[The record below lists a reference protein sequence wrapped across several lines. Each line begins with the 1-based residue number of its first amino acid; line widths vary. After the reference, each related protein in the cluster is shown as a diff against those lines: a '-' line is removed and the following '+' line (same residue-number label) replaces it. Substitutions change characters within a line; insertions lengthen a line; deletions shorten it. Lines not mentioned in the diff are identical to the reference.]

1 MKALRQL
8 PAQHDLPIQ
17 LPMRL
22 LDDALDGAII
32 IDSASRICYVNHAME
47 ELCGFRRTEL
57 LGQSLDT
64 LVPADGDAAHSRKVV
79 DFILSGRQS
88 AVLGHVRELE
98 IRHHSGEQRPV
109 EMKAID
115 LGALGGMRYFGAFLT
130 DIRARKEMEER
141 NAELLAMLE
150 QQAMTDPLT
159 ALPNRRAFERESDG
173 AALRAIRTAAPV
185 TVGVADIDHFKAIND
200 NYGHAVGDAVLCAVA
215 AAICGVARD
224 TDVVARLG
232 GEEFGLL
239 FPNTSLDQASQIAER
254 IRGAIAAIQLPQE
267 NAAPINITISI
278 GLARLNGRYS
288 LADALERADAALY
301 SAKGNGRNRVE
312 LHEHT
317 S

>member
-32 IDSASRICYVNHAME
+32 IDSDSRICYLNRAME
-47 ELCGFRRTEL
+47 ELCGFRKSEL
-57 LGQSLDT
+57 LGRSLDT
-64 LVPADGDAAHSRKVV
+64 LVPSDGNAAHSRKVV

-109 EMKAID
+109 EMKAVD
-115 LGALGGMRYFGAFLT
+115 LGVLGGMRYFGAFLT
-130 DIRARKEMEER
+130 DIRARKEMAAR

-150 QQAMTDPLT
+150 QQALTDPLT
-159 ALPNRRAFERESDG
+159 ALPNRRAFEREADG
-173 AALRAIRTAAPV
+173 AALRAVRTAAPV
-185 TVGVADIDHFKAIND
+185 TVGVADIDRFKSIND
-200 NYGHAVGDAVLCAVA
+200 NYGHAAGDAVLCAVA
-215 AAICGVARD
+215 SAICAVARD

-232 GEEFGLL
+232 GEEFGLI
-239 FPNTSLDQASQIAER
+239 FPSTSLDQASQIAER
-254 IRGAIAAIQLPQE
+254 IRCAVAAIQLPLE
-267 NAAPINITISI
+267 HGALVDVTISI
-278 GLARLNGRYS
+278 GLARLNGRAS

-301 SAKGNGRNRVE
+301 AAKGNGRNRVE
-312 LHEHT
+312 LNERA
-317 S
+317 